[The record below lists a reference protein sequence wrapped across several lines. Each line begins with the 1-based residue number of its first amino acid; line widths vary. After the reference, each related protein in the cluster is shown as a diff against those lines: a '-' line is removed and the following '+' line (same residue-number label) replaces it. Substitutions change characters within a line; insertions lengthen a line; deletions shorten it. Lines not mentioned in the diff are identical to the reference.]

1 MGKMKTIDSFFKR
14 KNDDE
19 ETHND
24 NQQSKRYKA
33 STSELQPQEHE
44 NQQENNI
51 DEATQSNPNEV
62 DLKHLERDP
71 AKRKQMSE
79 YPVNLRNK

>member
-1 MGKMKTIDSFFKR
+1 MGKMKTVESFFKR

-33 STSELQPQEHE
+33 STSEPQPQEHE
-44 NQQENNI
+44 NQQKNDI
-51 DEATQSNPNEV
+51 FEATLSNPNEV
-62 DLKHLERDP
+62 DLKNLERDP
-71 AKRKQMSE
+71 TKRKQMWE
-79 YPVNLRNK
+79 YPVNLRE